1 MRKDK
6 VYKVKRKE
14 KGNDERGK
22 DCKKNEGKER
32 LEGKDESINRRESV

>member
-6 VYKVKRKE
+6 VYKVKGK

-22 DCKKNEGKER
+22 DWKKNEGKER
-32 LEGKDESINRRESV
+32 